1 MTGVFTR
8 KGLRFLFRT
17 DEGEISAGAWWS
29 GVAILACL
37 LVPMT
42 LVWLA
47 LQPYAHRGLDE
58 RAFLD
63 PLTIVAYVYLLA
75 YAFAVMLL
83 AVCYANLSAKRLRAR
98 SRWPGLGALL
108 PLMALLAGAAH
119 WLYPKAAGAFPF
131 WVVAAC
137 DVALIGVALWHI
149 VDLGLVRDEAE

>member
-17 DEGEISAGAWWS
+17 DEGEIGADAWWS

-37 LVPMT
+37 LAPLT
-42 LVWLA
+42 LIWMA

-63 PLTIVAYVYLLA
+63 PLTIAAYVYLLA
-75 YAFAVMLL
+75 YAGAVMLI
-83 AVCYANLSAKRLRAR
+83 AVCYANLSAKRMRAR
-98 SRWPGLGALL
+98 GRWPGLGAML

-119 WLYPKAAGAFPF
+119 WLYPKAEGAFPF
-131 WVVAAC
+131 WMVVLC
-137 DVALIGVALWHI
+137 DAALIGVALWHI
-149 VDLGLVRDEAE
+149 ADLGFARTRAR